1 MALQRH
7 PESLDEMCRLLRPLG
22 VRVGLEHA
30 GDRLASIGRLLEA
43 GLDYVKLA
51 STWTAGLAGD
61 ETRRLW
67 LRSSVG
73 MLHGVGLQVFVEGV
87 RDPADLPALWAA
99 GVDGVTGP
107 AIR

>member
-1 MALQRH
+1 MRVAIGL
-7 PESLDEMCRLLRPLG
+7 SGG
-22 VRVGLEHA
+22 VDSAVA
-30 GDRLASIGRLLEA
+30 AGRLLEA